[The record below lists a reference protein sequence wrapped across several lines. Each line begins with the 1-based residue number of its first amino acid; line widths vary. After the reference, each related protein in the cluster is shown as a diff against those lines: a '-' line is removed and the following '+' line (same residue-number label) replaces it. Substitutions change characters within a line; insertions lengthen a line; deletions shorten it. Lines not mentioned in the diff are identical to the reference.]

1 MSEIKDNDQN
11 TDEADTTSETAVEAG
26 AKVPNE
32 PAKIPNE
39 PAKID
44 SIAAVLVEKGTS
56 DPESNQEDS
65 DEKIDTNRE
74 IIDTG
79 PASIVQG
86 IGHQLRAARMAR
98 CMSLEDVSRQLRIS
112 VQQIEAIEK
121 EDFAKLPGRTFLRGF
136 IRNYTNLMQ
145 LDPAPILK
153 LLPQSQS
160 TGVTS
165 NSKYQTQDTS
175 FTSRKA
181 WSSHDYRLN
190 KGHDYR
196 KKKGIGFLLKAVLIL
211 LLLLVIFGIYQSVNW
226 EQFSFFKKEA
236 KTDIP
241 LETGIEPGM
250 GVMEL
255 ELDLPLPPVIPLDNQ
270 DTDHPAQTIGI
281 TPLENYSAP
290 PVESTPSSVP
300 STNSTGDDSGVLHF
314 KFTNES
320 WVEVRDSTDKI
331 IFEQLNASDTEQM
344 IGGKRPLSLII
355 GNAADVNLTYNGRSI
370 DLAPYTDTNKGV
382 ARFTLE

>member
-1 MSEIKDNDQN
+1 MSEIKKNDQN
-11 TDEADTTSETAVEAG
+11 TDETDSPSEAVEAVETG
-26 AKVPNE
+26 EIVHNA

-39 PAKID
+39 PAKVD
-44 SIAAVLVEKGTS
+44 SIAAVLVEKETS
-56 DPESNQEDS
+56 DPGLNQEES

-79 PASIVQG
+79 AAGIVQG
-86 IGHQLRAARMAR
+86 IGHQLKAARMAR
-98 CMSLEDVSRQLRIS
+98 CMSIEDVSRQLRIS

-165 NSKYQTQDTS
+165 NSKYQTQETS

-190 KGHDYR
+190 KGQDYR
-196 KKKGIGFLLKAVLIL
+196 QKRGISFLLKAVLMLSL
-211 LLLLVIFGIYQSVNW
+211 LLIIFGIYRSVNW
-226 EQFSFFKKEA
+226 EQFSFFKKEV

-241 LETGIEPGM
+241 LETGVESGM

-255 ELDLPLPPVIPLDNQ
+255 ELPLPPVIPLNEQ
-270 DTDHPAQTIGI
+270 DTDHSAQAIGN
-281 TPLENYSAP
+281 TSLGSYSAP
-290 PVESTPSSVP
+290 LVESLPSSVSP
-300 STNSTGDDSGVLHF
+300 ANSTDSDSGVLHF
-314 KFTNES
+314 KFMDES
-320 WVEVRDSTDKI
+320 WVEVRDSADKVI
-331 IFEQLNASDTEQM
+331 LEQLNASDTEQM
-344 IGGKRPLSLII
+344 IGGKRPLSLVI
-355 GNAADVNLTYNGRSI
+355 GNAANVNLTYNARPI

>member
-1 MSEIKDNDQN
+1 MNEIKKNDQN
-11 TDEADTTSETAVEAG
+11 TDETDIASETVETGAIVPNEP

-32 PAKIPNE
+32 PAKV
-39 PAKID
+39 D
-44 SIAAVLVEKGTS
+44 SIAAVLVKKETS
-56 DPESNQEDS
+56 DPDSNQEDS
-65 DEKIDTNRE
+65 VEKIDTNRE
-74 IIDTG
+74 TIDTG
-79 PASIVQG
+79 AAGIVQG

-98 CMSLEDVSRQLRIS
+98 CMSIEDVSRQLRIS

-160 TGVTS
+160 TGVTA
-165 NSKYQTQDTS
+165 NPKYQTQEMS

-190 KGHDYR
+190 KGDEYR
-196 KKKGIGFLLKAVLIL
+196 QKRGFSFLLRTILMLSL
-211 LLLLVIFGIYQSVNW
+211 LLIIFGIYQSVNW
-226 EQFSFFKKEA
+226 EQFLFFKKEV

-241 LETGIEPGM
+241 LETGVESGM

-255 ELDLPLPPVIPLDNQ
+255 ELPLPPVIPLNDQ
-270 DTDHPAQTIGI
+270 DADLSAHTTGI
-281 TPLENYSAP
+281 TSLESYSAP
-290 PVESTPSSVP
+290 PVESLPSSVSP
-300 STNSTGDDSGVLHF
+300 ANSTGGDSGVLHF
-314 KFTNES
+314 MFMNES
-320 WVEVRDSTDKI
+320 WVEVRDSADKV

-344 IGGKRPLSLII
+344 IGGKRPLSLVI
-355 GNAADVNLTYNGRSI
+355 GNAANVNLTYNGRSI